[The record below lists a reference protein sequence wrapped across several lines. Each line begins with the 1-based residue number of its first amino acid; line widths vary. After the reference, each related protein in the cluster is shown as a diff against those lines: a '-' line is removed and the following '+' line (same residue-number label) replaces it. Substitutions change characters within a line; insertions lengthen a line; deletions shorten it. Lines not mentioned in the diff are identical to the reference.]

1 MERLDDTGER
11 GPIQPR
17 DARAVVGAYYG
28 LENDHLHQKGR
39 EARLLELPRIHFA
52 VKRLAAYPDGRLVD
66 LFARR
71 RPSAHAL
78 VLDVEGELPVID
90 LRLRPSLFPE
100 IRQLRRRKDDVLH
113 DRIRP
118 APNEVVEPTEG
129 RRHGGRLNWL
139 RRRGLDG
146 WRPVPTGEKALD
158 RFMRGLSEDLEHPDH
173 GARLARPGR
182 AGDAPVAPS
191 PTPVSLKS

>member
-78 VLDVEGELPVID
+78 VLDVEGELPSSMYV
-90 LRLRPSLFPE
+90 SAQASF
-100 IRQLRRRKDDVLH
+100 RRSG
-113 DRIRP
+113 
-118 APNEVVEPTEG
+118 NSG
-129 RRHGGRLNWL
+129 
-139 RRRGLDG
+139 
-146 WRPVPTGEKALD
+146 
-158 RFMRGLSEDLEHPDH
+158 
-173 GARLARPGR
+173 GARTTFCTIASGERR
-182 AGDAPVAPS
+182 MTS
-191 PTPVSLKS
+191 